1 MKPKTEQDK
10 AIMKWCRYFLRMDI
24 KSYISQTARKLN
36 IKNRQY
42 VHGRF
47 KKFNK

>member
-10 AIMKWCRYFLRMDI
+10 AIMKWCRHFKKMGIR
-24 KSYISQTARKLN
+24 SYVSETARKLD
-36 IKNRQY
+36 IKRQY